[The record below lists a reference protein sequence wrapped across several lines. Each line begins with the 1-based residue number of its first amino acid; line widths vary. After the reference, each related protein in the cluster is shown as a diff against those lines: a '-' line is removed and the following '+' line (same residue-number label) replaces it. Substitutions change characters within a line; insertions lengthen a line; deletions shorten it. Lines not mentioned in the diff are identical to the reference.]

1 MEVVERAVM
10 FDCRGESLIGIV
22 STNDKP
28 ASTGVL
34 VIVGG
39 PQYRVG
45 SHRQFV
51 RLARHL
57 AREGVPCMRF
67 DYRGMGDA
75 SGEQRSF
82 ATVNDDVCVAV
93 DAFFNTVPALERVVL
108 WGLCDGASA
117 ACMALSANAKVA
129 GAVLLNPWVRTGA
142 SSAGVV
148 LKHYYLR
155 RFLDGRFWR
164 KLLRGEVRV
173 LRSVTSL
180 VATVLG
186 RARNEGASGAPG
198 VSARAVSVQSKPAH
212 LADVPR
218 LPQRMLAGLI
228 QSSVPVAVALSGRD
242 LVAREF
248 EELVRTDV
256 AWRALLGA
264 TQVSLKH
271 FEGADHT
278 FSRAADAEAVERFT
292 VEWLRD
298 RGLLTEVDA
307 A

>member
-1 MEVVERAVM
+1 M
-10 FDCRGESLIGIV
+10 
-22 STNDKP
+22 
-28 ASTGVL
+28 
-34 VIVGG
+34 
-39 PQYRVG
+39 
-45 SHRQFV
+45 
-51 RLARHL
+51 
-57 AREGVPCMRF
+57 
-67 DYRGMGDA
+67 
-75 SGEQRSF
+75 
-82 ATVNDDVCVAV
+82 
-93 DAFFNTVPALERVVL
+93 
-108 WGLCDGASA
+108 
-117 ACMALSANAKVA
+117 
-129 GAVLLNPWVRTGA
+129 
-142 SSAGVV
+142 
-148 LKHYYLR
+148 
-155 RFLDGRFWR
+155 
-164 KLLRGEVRV
+164 

-198 VSARAVSVQSKPAH
+198 VSARAESVQSKPAH